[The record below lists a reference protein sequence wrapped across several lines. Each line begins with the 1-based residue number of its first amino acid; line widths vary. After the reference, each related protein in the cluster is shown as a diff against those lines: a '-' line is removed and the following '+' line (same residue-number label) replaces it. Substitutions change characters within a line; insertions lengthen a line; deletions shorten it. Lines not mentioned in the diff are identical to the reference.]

1 MGRVGKA
8 ALLVA
13 VGIAG
18 GGAAFAL
25 ASVPDSNGV
34 IHACVITDDSGF
46 PVNTANLR
54 VIDPGS
60 GQKCDT
66 TANPTGPPATE
77 ENLTWNQAGPRG
89 ATGQQGPSGRV
100 ITIASGH
107 TLTIGGRV
115 VTVGGS
121 PGLTIKPPSGGGGK
135 PIGTLTLDTGS
146 GTPLT
151 FEIQSFSFGA
161 GATSAGGGG
170 GGGTGKT
177 AVHEIE
183 ITKWFD
189 KASPRLAKYCIHGV
203 HIKEAILTMR
213 KAGGTGGQLQVY
225 LEYKLNNVLVSGFQ
239 TSSGG
244 DRPTESLSLNFTKLA
259 VKYP

>member
-1 MGRVGKA
+1 
-8 ALLVA
+8 VA

-18 GGAAFAL
+18 GGAAFAV

-60 GQKCDT
+60 GQTCDT
-66 TANPTGPPATE
+66 TASPTGRPGTE

-89 ATGQQGPSGRV
+89 ATGQQGLPGRV

-135 PIGTLTLDTGS
+135 PVGTLTLKTGS
-146 GTPLT
+146 GTPVM
-151 FEIQSFSFGA
+151 FEIKSFSFGSPT
-161 GATSAGGGG
+161 TSTGGTG
-170 GGGTGKT
+170 GGGTGKV
-177 AVHEIE
+177 AVHEIV
-183 ITKWFD
+183 ITKSFD
-189 KASPRLAKYCIHGV
+189 KASPKLAKYCIHGV

-213 KAGGTGGQLQVY
+213 KAGGTSSQPQVY
-225 LEYKLNNVLVSGFQ
+225 LQYTLTNTLISSFQSSG
-239 TSSGG
+239 GG
-244 DRPTESLSLNFTKLA
+244 DRPTESLSLNFNQLA

>member
-1 MGRVGKA
+1 MGRVWKA
-8 ALLVA
+8 TLLVA

-46 PVNTANLR
+46 PVSTANLR

-60 GQKCDT
+60 GERCNT

-89 ATGQQGPSGRV
+89 ATGQPGPPGRV

-135 PIGTLTLDTGS
+135 PVGTLTLDTGS

-151 FEIQSFSFGA
+151 FEILSFSFGSPTGSIA
-161 GATSAGGGG
+161 GSR
-170 GGGTGKT
+170 GGGTGRS
-177 AVHEIE
+177 ELGEFE
-183 ITKWFD
+183 ITKVSGATST
-189 KASPRLAKYCIHGV
+189 KLAKYCATGK
-203 HIKEAILTMR
+203 HIQKATITVR
-213 KAGGTGGQLQVY
+213 KASSKGGPPQIYLQY
-225 LEYKLNNVLVSGFQ
+225 TLNNTLISSFQ

-244 DRPTESLSLNFTKLA
+244 DRPTESLSLNFSKLA